1 MQLTPYSEIQY
12 YHDGRPKFKVVGF
25 DEEKMFTT
33 TEKITIDQAMRN
45 AVRWRNLQLGLEMSA
60 KDESTITRFIKSLE
74 EDDKPKQAKVEPPK
88 PKTII
93 PEHVKV
99 TQLPSGVVRTS
110 EELDK
115 RGWNDGVGF
124 PASIPSESKKQRY
137 SEDLPTG
144 GKIIKTVSAISIQKP
159 RKVRQANAPTVAS
172 LINARN
178 AEYPS
183 LPGGVNIIRCKA
195 DTSIRFSVAIPPYIP
210 GNKAK
215 NRVFHVS
222 TVSKFTLSQYRMVR
236 HIAICFRKEVIAAYA
251 EKREIDL
258 DAFVDAKRKVLEN
271 DFRWPF
277 TGTLPKNPSLVKGT
291 VIEPK
296 PSPLALRN
304 RRFPNL
310 PSGLTVRRITK
321 QDSDPQVIFQVNLND
336 RKTRQFYVGEAGSFS
351 LAEYRVIRHVAIAYR
366 VEFLE
371 AKLEG
376 REMRLELFEDWR
388 KKMQLGEFFKPF
400 KGTLPPNIS
409 KPKVVPNGSH
419 GGVTRANAATKE
431 IIEYLMSFPELAPGF
446 IQLDDLSAAKIQSKI
461 NDIVHNAIYPY
472 RQ

>member
-1 MQLTPYSEIQY
+1 MQITPYAEIQY

-25 DEEKMFTT
+25 EEEKIFTT
-33 TEKITIDQAMRN
+33 TDTITTSQAMRY
-45 AVRWRNLQLGLEMSA
+45 AVRWRNTQLGLEVSP
-60 KDESTITRFIKSLE
+60 KDDATIDKFIKSLE
-74 EDDKPKQAKVEPPK
+74 EDAKPKPAKVEEK
-88 PKTII
+88 PKVVI
-93 PEHVKV
+93 PSHVTV
-99 TQLPSGVVRTS
+99 TQLPSGVVRSS
-110 EELDK
+110 EELGK
-115 RGWNDGVGF
+115 RGWNDGVGY
-124 PASIPSESKKQRY
+124 PATIPAESKKQRY
-137 SEDLPTG
+137 ADDLPSG
-144 GKIIKTVSAISIQKP
+144 GKIIKTVSAISPQKA
-159 RKVRQANAPTVAS
+159 RRGRQASVPTVAS

-195 DTSIRFSVAIPPYIP
+195 DTSIRFSVAIPPHIP
-210 GNKAK
+210 GNKTK

-258 DAFVDAKRKVLEN
+258 SAFEDAKRKVLEN

-291 VIEPK
+291 TIDPK

-304 RRFPNL
+304 RRFPSL
-310 PSGLTVRRITK
+310 PAGLTVRRIVK
-321 QDSDPQVIFQVNLND
+321 EDSDPQVIFQVNLND
-336 RKTRQFYVGEAGSFS
+336 RKTRQFYVGEVGTFT

-366 VEFLE
+366 LEFLE

-376 REMRLELFEDWR
+376 REMRLGLFKDWR

-400 KGTLPPNIS
+400 KGTLPDNIS
-409 KPKVVPNGSH
+409 KPKVAPNGSH
-419 GGVTRANAATKE
+419 GGVTRATAATKE
-431 IIEYLMSFPELAPGF
+431 IIDYLMAFPELAPGF